1 MVSTERA
8 CVWTLGGILN
18 EDQFARLLTESEQVL
33 KPFIDADGAI
43 AFDMPA
49 LIISAAK

>member
-1 MVSTERA
+1 
-8 CVWTLGGILN
+8 
-18 EDQFARLLTESEQVL
+18 VL